1 MATHLHGQGLCLH
14 YLYNIQAN
22 QSDGLP
28 MTSVALFLVDGVLL
42 LFYFDQMLDAPTFN
56 I

>member
-1 MATHLHGQGLCLH
+1 MATHGPEQGP
-14 YLYNIQAN
+14 YQRYQYNIQAN

-28 MTSVALFLVDGVLL
+28 MTSVALFLVDVVLL
-42 LFYFDQMLDAPTFN
+42 LFYFCKMLDAPTLN